1 MDNDDLLLLAK
12 EGCEYK
18 DARIVG
24 TEKIIGYEFT
34 DAVDSLPMR
43 FFDIDCA
50 KTQRDLYF
58 NLKISIRYVE
68 GKAWTVG
75 ADTFW
80 VDAIKCTTQEEISD
94 AINTVALEILR
105 GEK

>member
-1 MDNDDLLLLAK
+1 MNIDDQLLLAK

-50 KTQRDLYF
+50 ETRERLCF
-58 NLKISIRYVE
+58 NLKISVRYRE
-68 GKAWTVG
+68 GKSWTVG

>member
-18 DARIVG
+18 DAYKWESKLG
-24 TEKIIGYEFT
+24 NGYLIALSNDEVLFR
-34 DAVDSLPMR
+34 L
-43 FFDIDCA
+43 DCA

-80 VDAIKCTTQEEISD
+80 VDAVKCTTQEEISE

-105 GEK
+105 SEK